1 MFFEGLGIELH
12 SDCIDAQYVF
22 AEHLPR
28 DTEPT
33 VEHLLCRLYDES
45 EETT

>member
-12 SDCIDAQYVF
+12 PNYIDAQYVF
-22 AEHLPR
+22 AQHLPR

-33 VEHLLCRLYDES
+33 VEHLLYRLYDKS